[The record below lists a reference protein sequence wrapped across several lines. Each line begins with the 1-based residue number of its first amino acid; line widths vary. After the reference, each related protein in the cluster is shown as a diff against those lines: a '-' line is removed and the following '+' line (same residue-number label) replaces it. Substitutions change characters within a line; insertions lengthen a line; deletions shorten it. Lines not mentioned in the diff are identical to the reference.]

1 VSTRAVALALV
12 GVVTTGFG
20 VTALAVEEAPPGGIS
35 VTKDLTAVI
44 ALHGLPCGNVV
55 SATQQGQDDYVA
67 SCENGNRY
75 RVFVGADGRVIVE
88 KID

>member
-1 VSTRAVALALV
+1 MSIRAWAMALV
-12 GVVTTGFG
+12 GVVTTGFVG
-20 VTALAVEEAPPGGIS
+20 TALAAEESPGNVS
-35 VTKDLTAVI
+35 VTQDLTAVI
-44 ALHGLPCGNVV
+44 ALQGLPCGKVV
-55 SATQQGQDDYVA
+55 NATQQGKDDYVA

>member
-1 VSTRAVALALV
+1 MSIRAWAMALV
-12 GVVTTGFG
+12 GVVMTGLVG
-20 VTALAVEEAPPGGIS
+20 TALAAEESPDAVA

-44 ALHGLPCGNVV
+44 ALQGLPCGKVV
-55 SATQQGQDDYVA
+55 SATQQGKDDYVA

>member
-1 VSTRAVALALV
+1 M
-12 GVVTTGFG
+12 
-20 VTALAVEEAPPGGIS
+20 
-35 VTKDLTAVI
+35 I

>member
-1 VSTRAVALALV
+1 MSTRAVALALA

-20 VTALAVEEAPPGGIS
+20 VTALAVEEAPGDVS
-35 VTKDLTAVI
+35 VTQDLTAVI

-55 SATQQGQDDYVA
+55 SATRQGQDDYVA

-75 RVFVGADGRVIVE
+75 RVLVGADGRVIVE

>member
-1 VSTRAVALALV
+1 VSIRAGALALV
-12 GVVTTGFG
+12 GVVTTGFVG
-20 VTALAVEEAPPGGIS
+20 MALAAEETPGDVS

-44 ALHGLPCGNVV
+44 ALNGLPCGNVV

-88 KID
+88 KVD